1 MKDSMSLRRLHSQII
16 EGRGVGVG
24 DAYQPWIRVTKRNTS
39 STSNQSIAHMPG
51 FARQLH
57 FLSRGE
63 KHFAH
68 LLLWL
73 GVDDVREQF
82 PLWPW
87 PHPHPMLELSTKK
100 RWPEHPGISAIA
112 KEAGIALRPYAE
124 LAIPAILSIDQ
135 FVTLPTRDE
144 EARIVGI
151 SCKPRSKLVSSS
163 PSDRTR
169 ERLELDRRYCEV
181 AELKH
186 LLIHPEQIPKMLR
199 NQLDWLAPLV
209 PRERLNAICASG
221 SYRAFVER
229 LNERAYSYPLK
240 LAASEASKGLNWP
253 DRYVRFCTHT
263 ALWRL
268 DVDADLLRPVSM
280 FEPIKPGGRVAR
292 DVIRKN
298 IFGELS
304 W

>member
-39 STSNQSIAHMPG
+39 SSSNQSIAHMPG

-87 PHPHPMLELSTKK
+87 PHPHPMLELSTK

-151 SCKPRSKLVSSS
+151 SCKPRSKLVNSS

-186 LLIHPEQIPKMLR
+186 LLVHPEQIPKTLR

-229 LNERAYSYPLK
+229 LNERAYAYPLK

>member
-1 MKDSMSLRRLHSQII
+1 MKDSMSLRRLHAQIL
-16 EGRGVGVG
+16 EGRGVGIG

-39 STSNQSIAHMPG
+39 SISNQSIAPMPG
-51 FARQLH
+51 YTRQLH

-63 KHFAH
+63 KHSGH

-87 PHPHPMLELSTKK
+87 PHPHPMLELSTKH
-100 RWPEHPGISAIA
+100 WPEHPGVSAIA
-112 KEAGIALRPYAE
+112 KEAGIALRPYAG

-135 FVTLPTRDE
+135 FVTLPRHEE

-151 SCKPRSKLVSSS
+151 SCKPRSKLVDTSSS
-163 PSDRTR
+163 ERIR
-169 ERLELDRRYCEV
+169 ERLELDRRYCDV
-181 AELKH
+181 AGLKH
-186 LLIHPEQIPKMLR
+186 LLVHPEQIPKTLR
-199 NQLDWLAPLV
+199 NHLDWLAPLL
-209 PRERLNAICASG
+209 PRERLNAICASD
-221 SYRAFVER
+221 SYRSFVER
-229 LNERAYSYPLK
+229 LSDRAYACPLNV
-240 LAASEASKGLNWP
+240 AASEASKGLNWTG
-253 DRYVRFCTHT
+253 RCVRFCTHT

-268 DVDADLLRPVSM
+268 DVDVDLLRPVSM
-280 FEPIKPGGRVAR
+280 LEPLKPGGRAAR

-298 IFGELS
+298 LFGDLS